1 MDLSRCTALKEVDC
15 RKNQLTGFTWG
26 TVSLRVLNCA
36 ENQLNSLN
44 INNQQALEELD
55 CSGNQLGW
63 LMLTNLHQL
72 DMLYAGSNP
81 LLALNLSEQAPMTVC
96 DLQNCVVLKK
106 PSCNGKDLYL
116 EPTQWSGFRLDLVQ
130 TWNNAKCSGT
140 KVYIT
145 DPLQNITYTYNTG
158 NPNVTASFTVQL
170 QDIPMNIVDVTLENE
185 KNIFYTGEPLTPDVI
200 VVAGGNELKQ
210 GTDYTLS
217 YENNLNAGRGTIL
230 VSGAEGSLWSGSV
243 SLEFVIEKA
252 VPKVTVI
259 WDDSAEYT
267 EGDDVPPI
275 RLDTANTEGILM
287 WTADTPST
295 FKAGR
300 NQLQWKFVPADSSNY
315 ETAIGTI
322 VVSAKEKPGHNN
334 GNHNDD
340 DYDNDHHNGN
350 HYH

>member
-1 MDLSRCTALKEVDC
+1 MEILDCSNTTLRELNLTDFYRLTELHCRGLHLQSLNVNVLPELQLLDCGENELTSLYLSNLQLEKLICDNNQLTTLDLSRCTALKEVDC
-15 RKNQLTGFTWG
+15 RKKSADRLHVGNGFTAG
-26 TVSLRVLNCA
+26 A
-36 ENQLNSLN
+36 ELCGKSAEFSEH
-44 INNQQALEELD
+44 QQSAG
-55 CSGNQLGW
+55 SGRTGLQRQPAGLADADQSASAGYAF
-63 LMLTNLHQL
+63 
-72 DMLYAGSNP
+72 YAGSNP

-106 PSCNGKDLYL
+106 PSCNRKDLYL

-130 TWNNAKCSGT
+130 TWNNAECSGT

-230 VSGAEGSLWSGSV
+230 VSGAEDSLV
-243 SLEFVIEKA
+243 RQRIA
-252 VPKVTVI
+252 
-259 WDDSAEYT
+259 
-267 EGDDVPPI
+267 
-275 RLDTANTEGILM
+275 GIC
-287 WTADTPST
+287 
-295 FKAGR
+295 
-300 NQLQWKFVPADSSNY
+300 
-315 ETAIGTI
+315 
-322 VVSAKEKPGHNN
+322 H
-334 GNHNDD
+334 
-340 DYDNDHHNGN
+340 
-350 HYH
+350 